1 MTETSEDWPDEG
13 DLVVCSVKSVK
24 ENGAYLD
31 LDGYPG
37 REGFVFIGEIATG
50 WVRNIRAHVREGQRI
65 VAKVIGIKR
74 DRDSITLS
82 IKSVSE
88 ERRRGALQSWKN
100 EQRATQIMKV
110 AADRINWKKED
121 LSMISEEMKEAFG
134 SLYGALEECAI
145 NESALEDAGFE
156 GKWMA
161 IVTEL
166 AIENIVPPF
175 VEIRGQFEI
184 KVWGQEG
191 VEAIKLALEAAERCA
206 DGLEEV
212 MLTCHY
218 DGAPNYRVDIKAP
231 DYPSAESIWEDA
243 QEAAKKQ
250 IETVDGSIVI
260 ERL

>member
-1 MTETSEDWPDEG
+1 MPQISEDWPDEG
-13 DLVVCSVKSVK
+13 ELVVCSVKSVK

-65 VAKVIGIKR
+65 VAKVIGIKK
-74 DRDSITLS
+74 DRDSISLS

-110 AADRINWKKED
+110 AADRIGWKEED
-121 LSMISEEMKEAFG
+121 VSTISEEMKEAFG

-145 NESALEDAGFE
+145 NEGTLEDAGFE
-156 GKWMA
+156 GKWIA

-184 KVWGQEG
+184 KVWGPEG
-191 VEAIKLALEAAERCA
+191 VEAIKLALGSAEECA

-212 MLTCHY
+212 SLTCHY

-231 DYPSAESIWEDA
+231 DYPSAESVWEDA
-243 QEAAKKQ
+243 QKAAKKQ
-250 IETVDGSIVI
+250 IETVEGSITI

>member
-1 MTETSEDWPDEG
+1 MTDTSEDWPDEG

-121 LSMISEEMKEAFG
+121 LSTISEEMKEAFG

>member
-121 LSMISEEMKEAFG
+121 LSTISEEMKEAFG

>member
-121 LSMISEEMKEAFG
+121 LSTISEEMKEAFG

-191 VEAIKLALEAAERCA
+191 VEAIKLALKAAEKCA

-212 MLTCHY
+212 ILTCHY
-218 DGAPNYRVDIKAP
+218 DGAPNYRVDFKAP

-250 IETVDGSIVI
+250 IETVEGSIVI

>member
-1 MTETSEDWPDEG
+1 MTDTSEDWPDEG

>member
-1 MTETSEDWPDEG
+1 MPDISEEWPDEG

-31 LDGYPG
+31 LDEYPG

-50 WVRNIRAHVREGQRI
+50 WVRNIRAHVREGQRV
-65 VAKVIGIKR
+65 VAKVIGIKK

-88 ERRRGALQSWKN
+88 ERRRSALQSWKN

-110 AADRINWKKED
+110 AAGRISWKEEEV
-121 LSMISEEMKEAFG
+121 STVSEEMKEAFG
-134 SLYGALEECAI
+134 TLYGALEECAI

-156 GKWMA
+156 GKWIA

-184 KVWGQEG
+184 KVWGPEG
-191 VEAIKLALEAAERCA
+191 VEAIKLALGAAEECA
-206 DGLEEV
+206 DSLEEV
-212 MLTCHY
+212 TLSCHY
-218 DGAPNYRVDIKAP
+218 DGAPYYRVDIKAP
-231 DYPSAESIWEDA
+231 DYPAAESVWENA
-243 QEAAKKQ
+243 QKAAKKQ
-250 IETVDGSIVI
+250 IETVEGSITI